1 MGKPVLV
8 GAIGAGGTTKLVSQA
23 IVAVNIAI
31 IAESLLLG
39 KKAGVDPEKIF
50 AAIKGGLAGSQ
61 CLTDK
66 APPHV

>member
-8 GAIGAGGTTKLVSQA
+8 GAIGAGGTTKLVNQA

-39 KKAGVDPEKIF
+39 KAGVDPEKIF
-50 AAIKGGLAGSQ
+50 AAIKGISW
-61 CLTDK
+61 
-66 APPHV
+66 